1 MCMKDKGGQ
10 SMRVNERER
19 ERVCEKE
26 RERVPG
32 YNYNKLF
39 STV

>member
-1 MCMKDKGGQ
+1 
-10 SMRVNERER
+10 MRVNERER